1 MQTKRKSILKQNQY
15 ACHSTITKQ
24 PLYQNEQ
31 MLSRGG
37 RASEQSTMDHD
48 YAPINGAGRSNGH
61 QHSTSPIYEGIY
73 RKTTTTNSNN
83 DNDNDV
89 DLITEKISMINNLL
103 DDLDA
108 AARSSYV
115 SRNGSKSPSPLS
127 SNNHVNRLQTNS
139 NAGMLFALF
148 DLFAYLLKC
157 PFMVTATQSLYIVEM
172 NAHTNDDCC
181 MYYLPAYHSFCP
193 KWSSLHD
200 SVGSLR
206 PKTV

>member
-1 MQTKRKSILKQNQY
+1 MLAIP
-15 ACHSTITKQ
+15 ITKQ

-73 RKTTTTNSNN
+73 RTTTTTNSNN

-108 AARSSYV
+108 AARSSY
-115 SRNGSKSPSPLS
+115 GSKSPSPLS

-148 DLFAYLLKC
+148 ALFAYLLEC

-172 NAHTNDDCC
+172 NV
-181 MYYLPAYHSFCP
+181 ML
-193 KWSSLHD
+193 K
-200 SVGSLR
+200 
-206 PKTV
+206 